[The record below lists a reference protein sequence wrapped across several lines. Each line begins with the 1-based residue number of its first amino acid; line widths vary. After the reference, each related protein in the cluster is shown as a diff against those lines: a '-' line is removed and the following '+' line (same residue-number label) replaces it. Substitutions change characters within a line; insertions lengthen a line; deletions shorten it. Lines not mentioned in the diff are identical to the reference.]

1 MHRMTADD
9 LHRLAL
15 YRQKRGPLSAVL
27 RNDAMLAQIAQLI
40 CVAGHIKNKHGG
52 DMKPTDFAPFLSQEP
67 ENPEDLPVPTIE
79 DLKAAFGVK

>member
-15 YRQKRGPLSAVL
+15 YRQKRGPLNPIL

-40 CVAGHIKNKHGG
+40 CVAGQIKGHNGKEMNALH
-52 DMKPTDFAPFLSQEP
+52 FAPYLKDETQLE
-67 ENPEDLPVPTIE
+67 ELPVPTID